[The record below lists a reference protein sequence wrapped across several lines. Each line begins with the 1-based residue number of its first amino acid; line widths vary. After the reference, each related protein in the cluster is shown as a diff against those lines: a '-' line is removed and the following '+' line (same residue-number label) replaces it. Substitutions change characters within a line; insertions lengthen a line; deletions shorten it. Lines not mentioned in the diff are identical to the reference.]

1 MRNLHLI
8 ILQEFGIEARHL
20 LREWERLRLRSS
32 DYKNHRI
39 FSLRCIHQ
47 ELIPVSIK
55 LKSTLDTPKAR
66 QIIRKAE
73 KDLLQTRVKA
83 INNIL
88 VQVEKEIQDC
98 RTKLASIISQERLEQ
113 CQGFIN
119 KVSELR
125 FNKVKQRQINKLNY
139 LMSKKEGNITITSNN
154 TTLNRQVQSPPST
167 RSCNP
172 TPATALLPPGEGDN
186 SPPAAV
192 HLPPEGNSLPNNQ
205 ASNNNVAI
213 SSTSN
218 NNNTPSNNTT
228 SNSVSNQTNS
238 QASQVPPSTQHWQLL
253 TFLLGKEAIISWE
266 THTFPRKLAPLP
278 LNLIP
283 LPQGKKTIL
292 PKPILLQLLIT
303 PLGHPKQGI
312 ATTPPGQV
320 GKALGTPSGINPL
333 NLPLRPVQPPGKV
346 PPSSTPPSST
356 SQGSSKEEP
365 NPKWVINLSNKPL
378 TPAQRSVL
386 AKGPNFAVTPR
397 QPPNLEHITAIEAAC
412 TKLSQQDAEELRA
425 DINRVLRSSH
435 PPKPNLTKAQNIALR
450 ELKRDR
456 DRIVLTADK
465 GVAMVVMDK
474 QDYINKANQLLNQN
488 TYKVISKDPTNTI
501 KNKLINILKGIKTK
515 TGLGSNT
522 YKSMYPTGCVP
533 PKFYGLPKIHKPD
546 TPLRP
551 IVSSCGSVTYGVA
564 KELAKILKPLVGK
577 SPHHINSTQ
586 DFVEQAKHFKLE
598 AGECLSSYDVSA
610 LFTSVPIDP
619 ALNIIKDLS
628 VKDNTLKERTVM
640 EVEDIILLL
649 EFCLK
654 NTYFSFQGQFYE
666 QVEGAAMGS
675 PVSPIVANLY
685 MEYLEQKAL
694 STAPNPPKFWGR
706 YVDDTFVIH
715 KEANKQSFLQHIN
728 SVDPAIR
735 FTVED
740 NKEDGSIPFLDTIVK
755 PEADGSLSITVYR
768 KPTHTDQYLQWDS
781 HHHLS
786 AKFSVIQTLSHRA
799 SIVCSNPELLQKE
812 KQHLRK
818 ALTKCNYPKWAL
830 DKVEKRLNR
839 STRQVNDGGNNSAQ
853 PANHEVQ
860 SKGHIVIPYTQGL
873 CESIKKIC
881 GRYGIQTHFKGGKT
895 IKNLL
900 VSPKDKDPILNQSS
914 AIYRY
919 QCNNLGCDDEYI
931 GETSRTFGERYKEH
945 LKAPSAIHHHSTIT
959 GHSTNH
965 NNFQIIGREGH
976 NLARNIKESIYIRVN
991 NPSLNNNIGKFNL
1004 SHIWDRVLLDT
1015 KGLTLK

>member
-39 FSLRCIHQ
+39 FSLRCIHK
-47 ELIPVSIK
+47 ELIPVGIK

-73 KDLLQTRVKA
+73 KDLLQARIKA

-88 VQVEKEIQDC
+88 VQVEREIQDC
-98 RTKLASIISQERLEQ
+98 RAKLASIISQERLEQ
-113 CQGFIN
+113 CQHFIN

-125 FNKVKQRQINKLNY
+125 FNKVKQRQINKLNH
-139 LMSKKEGNITITSNN
+139 LVSKKEGNITNITSN
-154 TTLNRQVQSPPST
+154 RQVRSPPNS
-167 RSCNP
+167 RNP
-172 TPATALLPPGEGDN
+172 TPATALLPPREGDI
-186 SPPAAV
+186 SPQATV
-192 HLPPEGNSLPNNQ
+192 HPPREGNSSFNNQ
-205 ASNNNVAI
+205 ASNNN
-213 SSTSN
+213 
-218 NNNTPSNNTT
+218 NTT
-228 SNSVSNQTNS
+228 SNSVNSNTVSNQTNS
-238 QASQVPPSTQHWQLL
+238 QGPSHNQTLAIAHLPPGEGSNSPPGAVQLPSEATSSPPQPRSTTTREENNSSQANSSPATNNPQSYRASQSGHSSNPPRASRQGSRHSPRHQPIQPSP
-253 TFLLGKEAIISWE
+253 EAC
-266 THTFPRKLAPLP
+266 
-278 LNLIP
+278 
-283 LPQGKKTIL
+283 
-292 PKPILLQLLIT
+292 
-303 PLGHPKQGI
+303 
-312 ATTPPGQV
+312 ATSRE
-320 GKALGTPSGINPL
+320 GTASY
-333 NLPLRPVQPPGKV
+333 
-346 PPSSTPPSST
+346 TPPSRS
-356 SQGSSKEEP
+356 SQGSSNEEP

-397 QPPNLEHITAIEAAC
+397 QPPNLEYITAIEAAC

-425 DINRVLRSSH
+425 DVNRVLRSSH
-435 PPKPNLTKAQNIALR
+435 PPKPNLTKAQNTALR

-456 DRIVLTADK
+456 DHIVLTADK
-465 GVAMVVMDK
+465 GVAMIVMDK

-488 TYKVISKDPTNTI
+488 TYKVISKDPTTTI
-501 KNKLINILKGIKTK
+501 KNKLINILKVIKTK
-515 TGLGSNT
+515 TGLGSYS
-522 YKSMYPTGCVP
+522 YKAMYPTGCVP

-619 ALNIIKDLS
+619 ALNVIKDLL

-706 YVDDTFVIH
+706 YVDDTLVIH

-740 NKEDGSIPFLDTIVK
+740 NKEDGSIPF
-755 PEADGSLSITVYR
+755 
-768 KPTHTDQYLQWDS
+768 W
-781 HHHLS
+781 
-786 AKFSVIQTLSHRA
+786 TL
-799 SIVCSNPELLQKE
+799 L
-812 KQHLRK
+812 
-818 ALTKCNYPKWAL
+818 
-830 DKVEKRLNR
+830 
-839 STRQVNDGGNNSAQ
+839 
-853 PANHEVQ
+853 
-860 SKGHIVIPYTQGL
+860 
-873 CESIKKIC
+873 
-881 GRYGIQTHFKGGKT
+881 
-895 IKNLL
+895 
-900 VSPKDKDPILNQSS
+900 
-914 AIYRY
+914 
-919 QCNNLGCDDEYI
+919 
-931 GETSRTFGERYKEH
+931 
-945 LKAPSAIHHHSTIT
+945 
-959 GHSTNH
+959 
-965 NNFQIIGREGH
+965 
-976 NLARNIKESIYIRVN
+976 
-991 NPSLNNNIGKFNL
+991 
-1004 SHIWDRVLLDT
+1004 
-1015 KGLTLK
+1015 